1 MSLTFFLFGVFV
13 HPVSLLL
20 IYFSLASFIISLRLL
35 LKISVNLRST
45 QKKPSHYHATYPN
58 HSHSKLG
65 CSGLLL
71 SSLLTP
77 ALFIMYYC
85 NRNILCRVK
94 RKIHE
99 IQNSIALMSYY
110 LFELNTP
117 SYLPNY
123 LMSHPI
129 GLVNDLNLC
138 LLFLRVFKWF
148 LSLGVRDRD
157 RDRL

>member
-1 MSLTFFLFGVFV
+1 MECSHTFWTYSIVNEFYIFVLFGVFV

-94 RKIHE
+94 RKYME
-99 IQNSIALMSYY
+99 FNPIQTDITDRPM
-110 LFELNTP
+110 
-117 SYLPNY
+117 
-123 LMSHPI
+123 
-129 GLVNDLNLC
+129 GLGGVKIYR
-138 LLFLRVFKWF
+138 LLIPRLYWMT
-148 LSLGVRDRD
+148 SL
-157 RDRL
+157 LT

>member
-1 MSLTFFLFGVFV
+1 MECSHTFWTYSIVNEFYIFVLFGVFV

-71 SSLLTP
+71 SSLLTL
-77 ALFIMYYC
+77 ALSIMYCC
-85 NRNILCRVK
+85 NCNILCRVK
-94 RKIHE
+94 RKKYMIFK
-99 IQNSIALMSYY
+99 IYMCLYIGRISL
-110 LFELNTP
+110 LLNP
-117 SYLPNY
+117 C
-123 LMSHPI
+123 
-129 GLVNDLNLC
+129 VN
-138 LLFLRVFKWF
+138 V
-148 LSLGVRDRD
+148 
-157 RDRL
+157 